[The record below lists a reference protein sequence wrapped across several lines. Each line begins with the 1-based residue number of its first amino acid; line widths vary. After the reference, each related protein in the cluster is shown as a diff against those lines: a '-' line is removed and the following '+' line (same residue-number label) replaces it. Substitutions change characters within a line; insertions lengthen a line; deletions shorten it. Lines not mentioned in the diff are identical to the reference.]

1 MQIELLRTFG
11 VYTEP
16 QLEED
21 EVDWH
26 EYFGSNRNRR
36 LTWEDLHQKRLT
48 VVLGEAG
55 IGKTVEFQLEAKRLT
70 AAGRP
75 AFLLPLNILRT
86 KDDWQLALGD
96 ALPAFTTWQTSTED
110 AFFFL
115 DAVDEARLQSHA
127 DFTRAVWIVRNALA
141 PYMARVRLA
150 ISSRVTDWT
159 VPEVGAAVATQL
171 LQPINQA
178 VARASAC
185 IPPADEQE
193 TTAEPQNE
201 STEELFVTTLD
212 ALSREEAQRC
222 ARHFGLQDEV
232 AFWAAVDDGDYE
244 FMASRPLDLRWMVEL
259 WNQRRIL
266 GSYTELIDANI
277 AARLRELNPHYQQAG
292 KALAEVQLR
301 DGAAELAAA
310 AEFGAFPFIAL
321 RQTNLAE
328 VRILDAFE
336 VLRGWKPADV
346 QLLLATA
353 IFDEASFDRV
363 KFHHRSVREYLA
375 ARWVDARLAQ
385 GVPLGRL
392 EPLFGGRPNGEL
404 TLISSRRPVLAWLAA
419 INVRAR
425 AWVVS
430 KFPELLLHEG
440 DPQSW
445 DQRSAD
451 LAFNAMIARTKT
463 HPRIRR
469 WYTTSSE
476 YLRVSR
482 ALSPG
487 QIAAVLSGN
496 DASVEARS
504 IAYSLARHGKLEDCA
519 APAFAIYADTTR
531 PEWERVRALAILE
544 VVGTSKHRDQVLA
557 DIESGALKSNQ
568 LIAYALLCVN
578 WSEFTSARLAAIFDS
593 TQSEGDFGSGPMAEA
608 VKNGML
614 PKTTLSSA
622 TLLLTAILESLPHPA
637 KGKPFAR
644 FPVENQPERAWL
656 LDVLPDCFER
666 VLDLAKE
673 TDILS
678 LPPLVEAAE
687 RIEAMRDSGFTDR
700 DEFRRL
706 RDAIKA
712 QPALRW
718 KIALAISHSEDI
730 RFSTNRLVW
739 TNSCIVTF
747 DVEDLPELT
756 RRAQET
762 PIPLEEQKVWF
773 QVGTEVASRLAT
785 GRERVLALRA
795 LCGPMKGPRL
805 ATVLHRYKQWQTGIR
820 TRRGWEVQERTR
832 KAAQEVDLAHVK
844 ANLLSK
850 RAGITDG
857 SDFGSLQQLL
867 SFAHR
872 SSSSSDGNGVDLD
885 VLASRFGPEVA
896 AAFSAGLKA
905 YWKKASPPN
914 PSNYP
919 NGSVPWGA
927 LVALAGATLS
937 ASEGIDFSGLPTAE
951 VAAAAQIAVWSL
963 PGPPD
968 WLAFLHKARPAEVEA
983 ALNPWVLNEAK
994 DSVPGNG
1001 VRGAFAMAMC
1011 CPPSIRRGLLA
1022 GATPLVLSGAVK
1034 NKDVLKEL
1042 IPALYEDGLMSPA
1055 DFDSVCQNEIESIK
1069 TDSGRV
1075 QDLSWLHLWA
1085 TARPHIA
1092 WNWFKQ
1098 HLSRLDSEKDLQVC
1112 DFAAA
1117 MAGLQWAQQPWNSAT
1132 IGLLLEVSEV
1142 LRLHGSSVTT
1152 EDDED
1157 TAFFGP
1163 PTKRMRNA
1171 IDNAFVSVRG
1181 ASGRNALLRLI
1192 AEECDTERRSGL
1204 VGLLAEHTE
1213 LDATAG
1219 QQWDI
1224 ERLRNIHSA
1233 FDSEPRNE
1241 AQLYDQ
1247 VLARLEE
1254 VRTSIEEGPF
1264 SERKLFA
1271 PGMLE
1276 KYLQL
1281 WLAAKFQDTQN
1292 LRFSVHREEE
1302 VDDDKR
1308 TDIQLACATA
1318 KVCVE
1323 IKPLDR
1329 SRSYSAS
1336 SLTEDT
1342 LKRQLVGQYLK
1353 GRNSTRGILV
1363 LMQLDDKRWE
1373 LPSGT
1378 GRSFAEL
1385 VEYLQNVANQIK
1397 LNSPAVAEL
1406 HVFGIRCIN

>member
-26 EYFGSNRNRR
+26 EYFGSNRNR

-55 IGKTVEFQLEAKRLT
+55 IGKTVEFQLEAKRLM

-86 KDDWQLALGD
+86 RDDWQLALGD
-96 ALPAFTTWQTSTED
+96 TLPAFTAWQTSTEE

-127 DFTRAVWIVRNALA
+127 DFTRAVWIVRDALA
-141 PYMARVRLA
+141 PHMARVRLA

-159 VPEVGAAVATQL
+159 VPEVSGALTTQL

-178 VARASAC
+178 LAQASAC
-185 IPPADEQE
+185 IPPADEQK

-201 STEELFVTTLD
+201 SAEELFVTTLD

-222 ARHFGLQDEV
+222 ARHFGLQDD
-232 AFWAAVDDGDYE
+232 APFWAAVDDGDYE

-259 WNQRRIL
+259 WNQRRVL
-266 GSYTELIDANI
+266 GTYTQLIDANI
-277 AARLRELNPHYQQAG
+277 AARLSEFNPHYQQAR

-321 RQTNLAE
+321 RQTNPAE
-328 VRILDAFE
+328 TRILDAFE

-346 QLLLATA
+346 HLLLATA

-392 EPLFGGRPNGEL
+392 EPLFAGRPNGEL

-430 KFPELLLHEG
+430 KFPEILLHNG

-451 LAFNAMIARTKT
+451 LAFNAIIAGTKT
-463 HPRIRR
+463 SPRVSG
-469 WYTTSSE
+469 WFKSASE

-487 QIAAVLSGN
+487 QIAAVLCDDG
-496 DASVEARS
+496 ASVQARS
-504 IAYSLARHGKLEDCA
+504 IAYRLAQHGKLEDCA
-519 APAFAIYADTTR
+519 APAFAIYRDTTR
-531 PEWERVRALAILE
+531 PEWERAAALAILE
-544 VVGTSKHRDQVLA
+544 VAGTSAHRDQVLA
-557 DIESGALKSNQ
+557 DIESGAFKSNR
-568 LIAYALLCVN
+568 LIAHALVCIN
-578 WSEFTSARLAAIFDS
+578 WSEFTPARLAAIFGR
-593 TQSEGDFGSGPMAEA
+593 TQSEGDFGSGPMADA
-608 VKNGML
+608 VKRDML
-614 PKTTLSSA
+614 PKTTLSNA
-622 TLLLTAILESLPHPA
+622 TLILTAILESLPHPA
-637 KGKPFAR
+637 EGKPFAR

-700 DEFRRL
+700 DEFKRL
-706 RDAIKA
+706 HEAIKA
-712 QPALRW
+712 RPALRW
-718 KIALAISHSEDI
+718 NIALAISRSEDI

-756 RRAQET
+756 HRAQEM
-762 PIPLEEQKVWF
+762 PIPLEEQEVWF
-773 QVGTEVASRLAT
+773 QVGTEVAFRLGT

-805 ATVLHRYKQWQTGIR
+805 ATVLHRYKQWQTGVR
-820 TRRGWEVQERTR
+820 TRRGWELQQRTK
-832 KAAQEVDLAHVK
+832 KAMQEVDLAHLK

-850 RAGITDG
+850 SAGITDG
-857 SDFGSLQQLL
+857 SDFGSLQHLL
-867 SFAHR
+867 SFAYR
-872 SSSSSDGNGVDLD
+872 SSSSSDGDGVDLD
-885 VLASRFGPEVA
+885 VLVSRFGREVA

-927 LVALAGATLS
+927 LAALAGATLS

-951 VAAAAQIAVWSL
+951 VEAAAQIAVWSL
-963 PGPPD
+963 PGPPS
-968 WLAFLHKARPAEVEA
+968 WLESLHKARPVEVEA
-983 ALNPWVLNEAK
+983 ALNPWVLKEAK

-1001 VRGAFAMAMC
+1001 VRGAFAMAMR

-1022 GATPLVLSGAVK
+1022 GTTPLVLSGAVK
-1034 NKDVLKEL
+1034 NKDVLKKL
-1042 IPALYEDGLMSPA
+1042 VPALYEDGLMSPA
-1055 DFDSVCQNEIESIK
+1055 DFDSVCQIELDSIK
-1069 TDSGRV
+1069 TESGRV
-1075 QDLSWLHLWA
+1075 QDLSWLQLWA

-1098 HLSRLDSEKDLQVC
+1098 HLSRLDSEKDLQVAN
-1112 DFAAA
+1112 FAAA

-1132 IGLLLEVSEV
+1132 IDLLLEVSEV
-1142 LRLHGSSVTT
+1142 LRLHSSIVTN

-1157 TAFFGP
+1157 AAFFGP
-1163 PTKRMRNA
+1163 PTKQMFYA
-1171 IDNAFVSVRG
+1171 IAKEFINMRG
-1181 ASGRNALLRLI
+1181 APGHNALLKLI
-1192 AEECDTERRSGL
+1192 AGESGTERRWDL
-1204 VGLLAEHTE
+1204 VGFLAQHAE
-1213 LDATAG
+1213 LDAAAG

-1264 SERKLFA
+1264 SERKLFV

-1292 LRFSVHREEE
+1292 LRFSIHREEE

-1329 SRSYSAS
+1329 TRPYSAS
-1336 SLTEDT
+1336 SLVEDT

-1363 LMQLDDKRWE
+1363 LMQLDDKRWA

-1378 GRSFAEL
+1378 GRSFTEL
-1385 VEYLQNVANQIK
+1385 VEFLQNAANQIK
-1397 LNSPAVAEL
+1397 LISPTVAEL
-1406 HVFGIRCIN
+1406 HVFGIRCFN